1 MGKTISTLNLLR
13 IQLNNFKDFWTQA
26 GHLGLVV
33 WKSKFSILC
42 RDEQLALSVGW
53 PEEGTFGLPTIY

>member
-1 MGKTISTLNLLR
+1 MEQAISTLNPLS
-13 IQLNNFKDFWTQA
+13 IQLNNFMDFWAQA

-42 RDEQLALSVGW
+42 RNEWPTLNVGW
-53 PEEGTFGLPTIY
+53 LEEGTFHLPAIY

>member
-1 MGKTISTLNLLR
+1 MGQTMSTLNLLS

-42 RDEQLALSVGW
+42 RTERLTLNVGW